1 MRKENNFKNY
11 STSASNSAQFLPAK
25 LNNILKQLKNS
36 AFNEFAIFVISLTL
50 SMFAAL
56 NLLPFFNTSCALIA
70 VNVIARKKIGG
81 ATVIYG
87 IACRFRTRKKGM
99 NSMDYIACSNLTWGR
114 GRTAG

>member
-36 AFNEFAIFVISLTL
+36 AFNAIFVISLTL

-99 NSMDYIACSNLTWGR
+99 NSMDYIACSNLTRGR